1 MQPVGQLIFVL
12 YICIDNFMK
21 TVPPRDITASKNL
34 LNLSCALKLDE
45 EKGVDL
51 VIWTGELQRVCVRTT
66 IDETTSIAGDDSH
79 FALPEY
85 WDYTLDCIK
94 KMDARE
100 TVDGIVGK
108 LFRSAFTKYRDD
120 IQALM
125 VEAAQVQPSGD
136 TAMEEDEVNFI
147 SWMEYFGRSGSW
159 ITTSELLTRIWN
171 HLSTYGPPPLVSLD
185 EPRFLIN
192 YVPVK
197 KVGDPL
203 VAQRDLRNI
212 LLLYH
217 YFRTRSERLISQ
229 ITDQMMDEEDSQG
242 HRLRMVT
249 EIVRLRKGFNS
260 ERHKPKWR
268 RVKREVPVQTPFFPT
283 LPVST
288 GPTKAELSQES
299 QEQRTTRLKARK
311 RELEYFVWER
321 VGANDPGESFDKWL
335 KGDTK

>member
-1 MQPVGQLIFVL
+1 MV
-12 YICIDNFMK
+12 
-21 TVPPRDITASKNL
+21 
-34 LNLSCALKLDE
+34 
-45 EKGVDL
+45 
-51 VIWTGELQRVCVRTT
+51 QRVCIRTT
-66 IDETTSIAGDDSH
+66 TDDTTSIAGDDSH

-185 EPRFLIN
+185 APRSLFN
-192 YVPVK
+192 CVPVK
-197 KVGDPL
+197 KVGDPI

-217 YFRTRSERLISQ
+217 YFRTRSETLISQ
-229 ITDQMMDEEDSQG
+229 IKDQMMDEEDSQG

-268 RVKREVPVQTPFFPT
+268 RVKREVPTPFFPT
-283 LPVST
+283 LPVSA

-299 QEQRTTRLKARK
+299 QEKRTARLKARK